1 MPHTHSQ
8 PDQLWQP
15 TTFLERGVAVPFTT
29 PVLGGARARPAARG
43 VELVVPH
50 PAGARGVYIMAWSE
64 LENFCTPTLHDLRL
78 TERLAALPAVTPR
91 DLRAAARAVAAEGVA
106 GRGPRDAALAAAALE
121 DRERLAA
128 NIALLRALV
137 RQTTGEDPPL
147 EELDRQAR
155 MVLLRA
161 APTLGRPAPVLA
173 RHIEDMAAI
182 YAPLGVGDTRRDC
195 RAARL
200 IEHMERTRAAMKTV
214 VARGAGHAGM
224 AAALV
229 GSAVEVTLTLARRS
243 LAEGHQRAEDM
254 LALLAAWVADPA
266 GVARILTR
274 TEWLLDGWEQICAV
288 WQLAEDAARRAAV
301 IEMAM
306 MVPCIPREADSWLG
320 IAVDES
326 ERQRLRRL
334 VHGYEDW
341 RTGCLVLDLV
351 ARNERIRALA
361 A

>member
-1 MPHTHSQ
+1 M
-8 PDQLWQP
+8 
-15 TTFLERGVAVPFTT
+15 AVPFTT

-50 PAGARGVYIMAWSE
+50 PAGARGVYIMAWGE
-64 LENFCTPTLHDLRL
+64 LENFCVPTLHDVRL
-78 TERLAALPAVTPR
+78 TERIAALPAVTPR
-91 DLRAAARAVAAEGVA
+91 DLRAAARAVAAEGA
-106 GRGPRDAALAAAALE
+106 ARRGARQAALAAAAQE
-121 DRERLAA
+121 ERERLSA

-147 EELDRQAR
+147 EELDRQAKA
-155 MVLLRA
+155 VLLRV
-161 APTLGRPAPVLA
+161 APALSRPAPLLE

-182 YAPLGVGDTRRDC
+182 FAALGVGEGRREC

-200 IEHMERTRAAMKTV
+200 IEHMERTRTAMKSV
-214 VARGAGHAGM
+214 VARGAGQAAL

-229 GSAVEVTLTLARRS
+229 GSAVEVTLALARRA
-243 LAEGHQRAEDM
+243 LADAQKRAEDM
-254 LALLAAWVADPA
+254 LALLAGWVADPA

-274 TEWLLDGWEQICAV
+274 TEWLLDGWEQICAI

-301 IEMAM
+301 IEMAL

-320 IAVDES
+320 VAVDES
-326 ERQRLRRL
+326 ERQRLRRQ

-341 RTGCLVLDLV
+341 RTGCLVFDLV
-351 ARNERIRALA
+351 ARNERIRAMA